1 MVKLVG
7 FPLVVFIQGRQ
18 LLEHH
23 VISGIVESL
32 VREGIVIGQI
42 YGHCDV
48 VGLGVGVDFSPKQ
61 QLI

>member
-7 FPLVVFIQGRQ
+7 FSLVVFIEGRQ

-23 VISGIVESL
+23 AISGIVESL
-32 VREGIVIGQI
+32 VREGIVICEI
-42 YGHCDV
+42 YSHCDV